1 MANMTIGQAAD
12 ASRVKVTTI
21 RFYENRGLLAAAPR
35 TASGR
40 RHYDAKAIARLRFIR
55 HARDLGFDL
64 EDIIALLALADDPTH
79 DCSLADSIAQRQLRD
94 VRARITQL
102 RCLETELARMVR
114 SCHGGDVA
122 DCQVIESLSDHARC
136 ACDHARA

>member
-1 MANMTIGQAAD
+1 MADMTIGQAAD

-21 RFYENRGLLAAAPR
+21 RFYEQRGLMEQTPR

-40 RHYDAKAIARLRFIR
+40 RVYDARAVARLKFIR

-64 EDIIALLALADDPTH
+64 GDIIELLALADDPSD

-94 VRARITQL
+94 VRARIAQL
-102 RCLETELARMVR
+102 RTLEVELARMVA

-136 ACDHARA
+136 ASDHPRA

>member
-1 MANMTIGQAAD
+1 MADMTIGQAAD

-21 RFYENRGLLAAAPR
+21 RFYEQRGLLSEAPR

-40 RHYDAKAIARLRFIR
+40 RVYDAKAVARLKFIR

-64 EDIIALLALADDPTH
+64 GDIIELLALSDDPTH
-79 DCSLADSIAQRQLRD
+79 DCSAADSIAQRQLRD
-94 VRARITQL
+94 VRVRIDQL
-102 RCLETELARMVR
+102 RTLEAELARMVG

-122 DCQVIESLSDHARC
+122 DCQVIESLSDHAHC
-136 ACDHARA
+136 ASDHPRA